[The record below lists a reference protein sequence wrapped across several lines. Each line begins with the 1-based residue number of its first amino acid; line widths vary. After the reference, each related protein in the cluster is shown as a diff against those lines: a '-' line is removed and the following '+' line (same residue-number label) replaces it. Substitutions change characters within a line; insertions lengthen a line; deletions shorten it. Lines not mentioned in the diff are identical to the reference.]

1 MLVETGKNSCY
12 IEVFLIVCAIQN
24 DISVRALESSKEK
37 ILSHLTYANTM
48 DVEALY
54 MKLQFNSPLSV
65 RYSDSH
71 DMLVIDTY
79 CCGIPSYFLRFDVVD
94 G

>member
-1 MLVETGKNSCY
+1 MLVETGKNSYY

-54 MKLQFNSPLSV
+54 MKFQFTNTITRDLLIVMTSWSSIAYILFLNPL
-65 RYSDSH
+65 
-71 DMLVIDTY
+71 L
-79 CCGIPSYFLRFDVVD
+79 FFAF
-94 G
+94 